1 VELHQRL
8 LLSALLCIAAALN
21 PAVLAAAEPIVAPGA
36 SLEQLTRLA
45 SQGARV
51 SAAVWDLDNGRM
63 LASLGPDTRLTPA
76 SVSKIMVAAAAL
88 STWPPDKTF
97 VTELRSAATPRDGVL
112 RGDLVFRGSGD
123 STLDETTLWG
133 LAAQLRAAGLRQITG
148 RVVIERAPFGELG
161 CDTVDRCRALRRS
174 ARAYNAAPSAIGV
187 NYGSWCIAVRGQESG
202 QPARVGGCA
211 SGELP
216 IPLSGRVMTGNGG
229 LPRVDR
235 TTDDSGDR
243 IDVGGSIASGELRQ
257 VHRAMSD
264 PALGAGQI
272 LRSILLQTGVSVG
285 GGVETTLSVAGAT
298 RVLASVESVPLQEQL
313 DRMMRWSNNYIA
325 DVLTMNVALERNKS
339 PPASLADAS
348 KVLGGMVR
356 EALVALPQ
364 IPAGTPGAAREDD
377 PEGPLLES
385 GSGLTTGNRLSAQDF
400 IAVLAQQYRDS
411 RRFPAFYGSFV
422 VPRDAAFEFLQNG
435 SEEWQD
441 RVALKTGSLTEPV
454 SVNSIAGYLRKKNG
468 GWMAFAII
476 VNGSERLPQVGRE
489 RAMSAARS
497 DLTALLK
504 RY

>member
-1 VELHQRL
+1 
-8 LLSALLCIAAALN
+8 
-21 PAVLAAAEPIVAPGA
+21 
-36 SLEQLTRLA
+36 
-45 SQGARV
+45 
-51 SAAVWDLDNGRM
+51 
-63 LASLGPDTRLTPA
+63 
-76 SVSKIMVAAAAL
+76 MVAAAAL

-97 VTELRSAATPRDGVL
+97 GTELRSTSAPRDGVL

-133 LAAQLRAAGLRQITG
+133 LAAQLRAAGLRQVTG
-148 RVVIERAPFGELG
+148 RVVVERAPFGELG

-187 NYGSWCIAVRGQESG
+187 NYGSWCIAVRGQEAG

-216 IPLSGRVMTGNGG
+216 IPLTGRVMTGNGG
-229 LPRVDR
+229 LPRIDR
-235 TTDDSGDR
+235 TTEDSGDR
-243 IDVGGSIASGELRQ
+243 IDVGGTIASGELRQ

-272 LRSILLQTGVSVG
+272 LRGILLQTGVIVA

-313 DRMMRWSNNYIA
+313 ERMMRWSNNYIA
-325 DVLTMNVALERNKS
+325 DVLTMNVALERNKV

-356 EALVALPQ
+356 EALAALPPDTQ
-364 IPAGTPGAAREDD
+364 GTPAMARVED
-377 PEGPLLES
+377 PAGPLLES

-435 SEEWQD
+435 SDEWQD

-489 RAMSAARS
+489 RAMGAARA